1 MNGDMQTRIKQ
12 LLSPAIARVQCIA
25 IVCWLIVLSVTPYLQ
40 FGPPEML
47 LTLGLLGA
55 CAMQYRAVDFRVWRC
70 VGMAFVIIV
79 ALCFSR
85 AGHLRTGTDI
95 NWSLSVAVM
104 IILCSTLLVVYTR
117 DYLLVA
123 VLAWCIL
130 SPAQGV
136 DTDSVATVFMTLFF
150 ITSVSLGSVMNH
162 TYTRTLRT
170 VLSLEHQF
178 RELSLTDDLTAILN
192 RRALMQAL
200 DNHVL
205 NNSAGYFLMLDIDDF
220 KTINDQF
227 GHDAGDQALR
237 VMAGCLQKTVGS
249 LAFGRMGGEEF
260 GVILPM
266 CSEDDARD
274 YVLSLLDCI
283 RKSSAVSPLTCSA
296 GLADIPAAAD
306 SSAVLKTA
314 DINLYQAKRGGK
326 DRAFWRGA
334 QIGILQPGS
343 MSPEYDETTALTR

>member
-1 MNGDMQTRIKQ
+1 MNGDMQARIKQ

-25 IVCWLIVLSVTPYLQ
+25 IVCWLVVLSVTPYLQ
-40 FGPPEML
+40 FGLPEML

-55 CAMQYRAVDFRVWRC
+55 CAWQYRAVDFRVWRC
-70 VGMAFVIIV
+70 MSMTFVIIV

-85 AGHLRTGTDI
+85 AGHLRTGMDI

-130 SPAQGV
+130 SPVQGL
-136 DTDSVATVFMTLFF
+136 DTDSVATLFMTLFF

-200 DNHVL
+200 DKHVL

-266 CSEDDARD
+266 CSEDEARE
-274 YVLSLLDCI
+274 YVLNLLDCI
-283 RKSSAVSPLTCSA
+283 RKSLAVSPLTCSA
-296 GLADIPAAAD
+296 GLADISAAVD
-306 SSAVLKTA
+306 SSEVLKTA

-334 QIGILQPGS
+334 QIGGHRAGGVS
-343 MSPEYDETTALTR
+343 VECDKTRALTR